1 MEATA
6 FESNPCATGDFMLF
20 RPAAPSGHGLQWHC
34 QAEAE
39 ADFGAFRWRA
49 FAPGGGP
56 RDHAVVTSIKSTR
69 RQPTAPPS
77 ARGREQQ
84 EIVTFLASVPLFKTQ
99 LPRSELPK
107 VAQKLK
113 RKEWQRGQDIVKQGD
128 LGKAFYLIMSGEA
141 EVFTQSEDEPGIVRA
156 VLRKGDYW
164 GGRSLM
170 EERNNVATIL
180 VTLSMSRKAF
190 HDSGISQLLRF
201 PKRAAIHNELP
212 AASSSDPWAEKAR
225 TPLHLER
232 SPQETL
238 FISQAV
244 RRNANL
250 RALLHM
256 TEEQLDQIVA
266 SAQRME
272 VKKDEEVACFGEVGD
287 KFFILFE
294 GSVDV
299 VARHWA

>member
-1 MEATA
+1 M
-6 FESNPCATGDFMLF
+6 
-20 RPAAPSGHGLQWHC
+20 APSCWSCWSAWFTSNVAHGQVVEDMHLC
-34 QAEAE
+34 RE
-39 ADFGAFRWRA
+39 DF
-49 FAPGGGP
+49 
-56 RDHAVVTSIKSTR
+56 
-69 RQPTAPPS
+69 
-77 ARGREQQ
+77 E

-170 EERNNVATIL
+170 EERNNVATIRPAGKEPV

-212 AASSSDPWAEKAR
+212 AASSSEVGDRVPK
-225 TPLHLER
+225 